1 MAPIKSSS
9 TNQLNKQAIAIKCPV
24 TFTLHKIGGRWKPLI
39 IFQLLSGVKRYYE
52 LKNAIPG
59 ISEKMLFQ
67 HLKEMEADNII
78 SRKATGSVPLQ
89 VEYCLTSCGQDLS
102 PVLLAMGEWG
112 KKYNV

>member
-9 TNQLNKQAIAIKCPV
+9 TNQLNKRAIATKCPV

-39 IFQLLSGVKRYYE
+39 MNQLLSGVKRYYE
-52 LKNAIPG
+52 LKNAIPE

-78 SRKATGSVPLQ
+78 SRKATGSVPPQ
-89 VEYCLTSCGQDLS
+89 VEYSLTSCGMDLS
-102 PVLLAMGEWG
+102 PVLLAMKDWG

>member
-9 TNQLNKQAIAIKCPV
+9 TNQLNKRTIAITCPV
-24 TFTLHKIGGRWKPLI
+24 TFALHKIGGRWKPLI
-39 IFQLLSGVKRYYE
+39 IYQLLSGVKRYYE

-78 SRKATGSVPLQ
+78 SRKATGTVPPQ
-89 VEYCLTSCGQDLS
+89 VEYGLTTCGLDLS
-102 PVLLAMGEWG
+102 PILLAMKEWG
-112 KKYNV
+112 KKYNL